1 MAPEHTGGRLPCNG
15 GATLSVKRWQAG
27 LVLGLLG
34 CSSAAA
40 DHERLGDRAYREGG
54 FTVAIAEYRAALR
67 SGAGAQVWA
76 KLGSAA
82 LRDHQLGSAV
92 EAFTALRNEDPSRA
106 TEAAIGLERVA
117 ELAERGNGSDVVHLA
132 AAVRELRG
140 IPGRPLGRWALTPNA
155 ELGPTEAIG
164 ALPAMLASAMSA
176 RVVDSLLVL
185 YGAAQQTTTA
195 CEAAIR
201 TYRTILRR
209 NPLPSQRAAAGAGL
223 GACGLR
229 LGLDALGSSQGDLA
243 ERWLESAVQAVPGSP
258 VGWRAEIGLGD
269 ARLLQGDVL
278 GAALAYQG
286 VLSVKSIPDSLRL
299 LARAKLDSLGS
310 SGPVPGAPS
319 SPGGSSR

>member
-1 MAPEHTGGRLPCNG
+1 MNRWRLVL
-15 GATLSVKRWQAG
+15 ATLI
-27 LVLGLLG
+27 LG

-40 DHERLGDRAYREGG
+40 DHERLGDRAYRDGG

-82 LRDHQLGSAV
+82 LRDHQLGTAV
-92 EAFTALRNEDPSRA
+92 EAYTALRNEDPSRA

-117 ELAERGNGSDVVHLA
+117 ELAERGSASDATHLA
-132 AAVRELRG
+132 AAVRALRAM
-140 IPGRPLGRWALTPNA
+140 PGRPLGRWALTPNA

-164 ALPAMLASAMSA
+164 ALPAMLASATSA

-185 YGAAQQTTTA
+185 YGEAQRTTTA

-209 NPLPSQRAAAGAGL
+209 NSLAPQRAAASAGL

-243 ERWLESAVQAVPGSP
+243 ERWLESAIQVVPSSP

-286 VLSVKSIPDSLRL
+286 VLSVKTIPDSLRS

-310 SGPVPGAPS
+310 SSPVPGAPPRL
-319 SPGGSSR
+319 PGGH

>member
-1 MAPEHTGGRLPCNG
+1 
-15 GATLSVKRWQAG
+15 VKVRQFWLAI
-27 LVLGLLG
+27 GLLG

-40 DHERLGDRAYREGG
+40 DHERLGDRAYRDGA
-54 FTVAIAEYRAALR
+54 FLVAIAEYRAALK
-67 SGAGAQVWA
+67 SGARAQVWA

-82 LRDHQLGSAV
+82 LRDHQLGTAV

-106 TEAAIGLERVA
+106 TEAAIGLERAA
-117 ELAERGNGSDVVHLA
+117 ELAERGGASGVIHLA
-132 AAVRELRG
+132 AAVRALRAM
-140 IPGRPLGRWALTPNA
+140 PGRPLGRWALTPEA

-164 ALPAMLASAMSA
+164 ALPAMLASAASA

-185 YGAAQQTTTA
+185 YGEAQQTTTA

-209 NPLPSQRAAAGAGL
+209 NALAPQRAAASAGL

-229 LGLDALGSSQGDLA
+229 LGLDALRSSQGDLA
-243 ERWLESAVQAVPGSP
+243 ERWLESAIQVVPSSP

-286 VLSVKSIPDSLRL
+286 VLSVKGIPDSLRD

-310 SGPVPGAPS
+310 SGPVPGAAPR
-319 SPGGSSR
+319 SPGGF

>member
-1 MAPEHTGGRLPCNG
+1 
-15 GATLSVKRWQAG
+15 VKRWQP
-27 LVLGLLG
+27 VLAALLLG

-40 DHERLGDRAYREGG
+40 DHERLGDRSYREGD

-67 SGAGAQVWA
+67 SGGSAQVWA

-82 LRDHQLGSAV
+82 LREHQLGTAV
-92 EAFTALRNEDPSRA
+92 EAFSALRQEDPSRA
-106 TEAAIGLERVA
+106 TEAAIGLERAA
-117 ELAERGNGSDVVHLA
+117 ELAERGGATEVIHLA
-132 AAVRELRG
+132 AAVRALRA

-164 ALPAMLASAMSA
+164 ALPAMLASASSA

-185 YGAAQQTTTA
+185 YGEAQRATTA

-209 NPLPSQRAAAGAGL
+209 NSLAPQRAAAGSGL

-229 LGLDALGSSQGDLA
+229 LGLDALRSSQGDLA
-243 ERWLESAVQAVPGSP
+243 EHWLESAIQAVPSSP

-286 VLSVKSIPDSLRL
+286 VLSIKGIPDSLHA

-310 SGPVPGAPS
+310 SGPVPGAGTK
-319 SPGGSSR
+319 SPGGQ

>member
-1 MAPEHTGGRLPCNG
+1 M
-15 GATLSVKRWQAG
+15 KRWQLLIAT
-27 LVLGLLG
+27 VILG

-40 DHERLGDRAYREGG
+40 DHERLGDRAYRDGG
-54 FTVAIAEYRAALR
+54 FAIAIAEYRAALR
-67 SGAGAQVWA
+67 SGASAQVWA

-82 LRDHQLGSAV
+82 LRDHQLGTAV

-117 ELAERGNGSDVVHLA
+117 ESAERGGASDVIHLA
-132 AAVRELRG
+132 AAVRALRAM
-140 IPGRPLGRWALTPNA
+140 PGRPLGRWALTPNA

-164 ALPAMLASAMSA
+164 ALPAMLASAPSA

-185 YGAAQQTTTA
+185 YGEAQRTTTA

-201 TYRTILRR
+201 TYRTVLRR
-209 NPLPSQRAAAGAGL
+209 NPLAPQRAAAGVGL

-243 ERWLESAVQAVPGSP
+243 ERWLESAIQVVPSSP

-286 VLSVKSIPDSLRL
+286 VLSVKAIPDSLRS

-310 SGPVPGAPS
+310 SGPVPGAAPR
-319 SPGGSSR
+319 SPGGV